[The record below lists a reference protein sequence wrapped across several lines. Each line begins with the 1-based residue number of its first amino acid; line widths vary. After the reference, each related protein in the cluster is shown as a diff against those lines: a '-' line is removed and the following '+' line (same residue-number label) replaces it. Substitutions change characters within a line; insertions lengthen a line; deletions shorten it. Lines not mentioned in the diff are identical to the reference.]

1 MPRTSSSTTG
11 RHPQVASAIWGC
23 RLELSLFIGCV
34 VALRLSQL
42 VGPGG
47 PLLMAGLVGILLWIR
62 PGIRRDLG
70 RRLWL
75 ARLQRALTSALRR
88 CQVFGRDGRIPR
100 ILLSR
105 SCPEG
110 LSFLV
115 RLPAGMHA
123 GSLESRL
130 PELAAALGAR
140 SMRLSARP
148 NNAGVAELV
157 VITKDLLAIPLL
169 GSPLLD
175 QERVSLW
182 EPISLGIREDG
193 DIICI
198 TLPEHNLL
206 IGGEP
211 GSGKSVALSSIV
223 AAGALDHDVTL
234 TLLDGKQVELQAWK
248 SVAESFVGPNLREA
262 NEALEALRAEMDLR
276 YGTLADENRR
286 KVDREEGSGL
296 RLVVIDELALYLR
309 GGPKQLQDRFG
320 ESLRDLVARGR
331 AAGVIVVASTQK
343 PSHDTVPTWIRD
355 LFSYRLALRC
365 TSSDASDTILGA
377 GWATKGYSAANID
390 PSLRG
395 VGFLLAE
402 GGVPQRFRAT
412 HLTDIDIAVLAHRA
426 QMLRGGW

>member
-1 MPRTSSSTTG
+1 
-11 RHPQVASAIWGC
+11 
-23 RLELSLFIGCV
+23 
-34 VALRLSQL
+34 
-42 VGPGG
+42 
-47 PLLMAGLVGILLWIR
+47 
-62 PGIRRDLG
+62 
-70 RRLWL
+70 
-75 ARLQRALTSALRR
+75 
-88 CQVFGRDGRIPR
+88 
-100 ILLSR
+100 
-105 SCPEG
+105 
-110 LSFLV
+110 
-115 RLPAGMHA
+115 MHA